1 MAKTITTQ
9 ESSTAS
15 IQVVTPVYGEFV
27 PTSILTSVYN
37 TSAGSIVPGSAP
49 ASSEGVANGDGVIHD
64 ITGTTVYVVAVICVI
79 PVAGLVA
86 WVVRYVVKKKV
97 TKKICQ
103 YGDAGDRTRG
113 LSHAKRTRYHC
124 ATSPD

>member
-1 MAKTITTQ
+1 M
-9 ESSTAS
+9 
-15 IQVVTPVYGEFV
+15 VTPVYGEFV

-49 ASSEGVANGDGVIHD
+49 ASSEGAANGDGVIHD

-97 TKKICQ
+97 NYKKDVPMWRC
-103 YGDAGDRTRG
+103 RG
-113 LSHAKRTRYHC
+113 SNPGPFTCKANALPLRYI
-124 ATSPD
+124 P

>member
-1 MAKTITTQ
+1 M
-9 ESSTAS
+9 
-15 IQVVTPVYGEFV
+15 VTPVYGEFV

-37 TSAGSIVPGSAP
+37 ASAGSVVPGSVP
-49 ASSEGVANGDGVIHD
+49 ASSEGVAATAGDGVIHD

-97 TKKICQ
+97 RILMRK
-103 YGDAGDRTRG
+103 
-113 LSHAKRTRYHC
+113 
-124 ATSPD
+124 